1 VADSFRYLTSFC
13 RKFIITK
20 SKFEPEKLPKLET
33 LTKDKDAIILVN
45 EDSQSD
51 MQVDEDN
58 DCESSHHTEQK
69 IEAVLLKE
77 TACCTD
83 NQVDQEI
90 IQNVIV
96 QPTIDDNVNTGSLVL
111 QTGSKKALDNPQ
123 EFEEYM
129 LTNNIPKSTEFTEK
143 LADRPALLKIEEEK
157 DYEKTQ
163 TLDSDVDQSAVH
175 ESMQTE
181 QCQTTLKEHFINQ
194 LLMRTKLMQANQKLL
209 S

>member
-1 VADSFRYLTSFC
+1 LTSFC

-20 SKFEPEKLPKLET
+20 SKFEPEKLSKSET

-69 IEAVLLKE
+69 LKTVLLKE

-83 NQVDQEI
+83 NKVDQEI
-90 IQNVIV
+90 MQNVIA
-96 QPTIDDNVNTGSLVL
+96 QPTTSDGNVNTGSLVL

-129 LTNNIPKSTEFTEK
+129 LINNVPKSTKFTEK
-143 LADRPALLKIEEEK
+143 LAD
-157 DYEKTQ
+157 
-163 TLDSDVDQSAVH
+163 
-175 ESMQTE
+175 
-181 QCQTTLKEHFINQ
+181 
-194 LLMRTKLMQANQKLL
+194 
-209 S
+209 